1 MSCSF
6 GSKFKITV
14 FGQSH
19 SDCIGVVIDGVP
31 AGLHPDLDA
40 ISAFLRRRA
49 PGKGAH
55 TTARKETD
63 APQIL
68 SGIVDGVTCGAPL
81 CAVIQNENRRS
92 GDYDALKNLPRPGHA
107 DFTAFEKFDGYA
119 DTRGG
124 GNFSGR
130 MTAPLCFAGAI
141 AKQILAESGITI
153 GAHISRL
160 AKIDDAPFD
169 PIGIDAKTLK
179 QIAEKDFPVLRDDVK
194 DAMLAAIAA
203 AKEDGD
209 SVGGVIECAAVGLPV
224 GWGEPI
230 FDGAESI
237 ISHLVFG
244 IPAVKGIE
252 FGSGFAGADLRGSE
266 NNDAFTV
273 KNGEI
278 TTKTNCHGGI
288 LGGITSGQPLIFRA
302 AIKPTPS
309 IAKAQTTVHL
319 QTLQEETITIG
330 GRHDPCIVPRAVP
343 CMEAAMAI
351 ALLNLD

>member
-31 AGLHPDLDA
+31 AGLHPDMDA
-40 ISAFLRRRA
+40 ILAFLRRRA
-49 PGKGAH
+49 PGQGAH

-130 MTAPLCFAGAI
+130 LTAPLCFAGAI
-141 AKQILAESGITI
+141 AKQILAKSGITI

-169 PIGIDAKTLK
+169 PVGIDAKTFK

-194 DAMLAAIAA
+194 DAMLTAIAA

-237 ISHLVFG
+237 IAHLVFG

>member
-31 AGLHPDLDA
+31 AGLHPDMDA

-49 PGKGAH
+49 PGQGAH

-68 SGIVDGVTCGAPL
+68 SGIVDDVTCGAPL

-141 AKQILAESGITI
+141 AKQILAKSGITI

-169 PIGIDAKTLK
+169 PVGIDAKTLK
-179 QIAEKDFPVLRDDVK
+179 QIAEKDFPVLSDDVK

>member
-31 AGLHPDLDA
+31 AGLHPDMDA
-40 ISAFLRRRA
+40 ILAFLRRRA
-49 PGKGAH
+49 PGQGAH

-130 MTAPLCFAGAI
+130 LTAPLCFAGAI
-141 AKQILAESGITI
+141 AKQILAKSGITI

-169 PIGIDAKTLK
+169 PVGIDAKTFK
-179 QIAEKDFPVLRDDVK
+179 QIAEKDFPVISDDVK

-237 ISHLVFG
+237 IAHLVFG

>member
-31 AGLHPDLDA
+31 AGLHPDMDA
-40 ISAFLRRRA
+40 ILAFLRRRA

-141 AKQILAESGITI
+141 AKQILAKSGITI

-169 PIGIDAKTLK
+169 PVGIDAKTLK
-179 QIAEKDFPVLRDDVK
+179 QIAEKDFPVLSDDVK

>member
-31 AGLHPDLDA
+31 AGIRLDMGA
-40 ISAFLRRRA
+40 ISAFMRRRA
-49 PGKGAH
+49 PGTGAH

-63 APQIL
+63 TPQIL
-68 SGIVDGVTCGAPL
+68 SGVVEGVTCGAPL
-81 CAVIQNENRRS
+81 CAIIQNENRRS

-107 DFTAFEKFDGYA
+107 DFTAFEKYDGYA

-130 MTAPLCFAGAI
+130 MTAPLCFAGAV
-141 AKQILAESGITI
+141 AKQILADQGITI
-153 GAHISRL
+153 GAHIARL
-160 AKIDDAPFD
+160 AKIDDALFD
-169 PIGIDAKTLK
+169 PVGIDAQTLR
-179 QIAEKDFPVLRDDVK
+179 QITEKDFPVFCDDEK
-194 DAMLAAIAA
+194 APMLAAIAA
-203 AKEDGD
+203 AKADGD
-209 SVGGVIECAAVGLPV
+209 SVGGVIECAAVGVPV

-230 FDGAESI
+230 FDSAESVI
-237 ISHLVFG
+237 AHLAFG

-266 NNDAFTV
+266 NNDAFALKDGV
-273 KNGEI
+273 I
-278 TTKTNCHGGI
+278 TTKTNRHGGI
-288 LGGITSGQPLIFRA
+288 LGGITSGQPLIFRT

-309 IAKAQTTVHL
+309 IAKPQTTVHL
-319 QTLQEETITIG
+319 QTLQEETITVG

-343 CMEAAMAI
+343 CMEAVMAI
-351 ALLNLD
+351 ALMNLK